1 MFYVYYQ
8 MESRMSR
15 TNIVLD
21 NQLVESGL
29 KLTGLKTKRQ
39 LVDHALRELLRHEKQ
54 AKLLELQGKVE
65 WEGDLDRMRT
75 GRAF

>member
-1 MFYVYYQ
+1 
-8 MESRMSR
+8 MEHIMSR

-21 NQLVESGL
+21 SKLVEAGM

-54 AKLLELQGKVE
+54 AKLLDLQGKVE
-65 WEGDLDRMRT
+65 WEGDLDNLRT

>member
-1 MFYVYYQ
+1 
-8 MESRMSR
+8 MEHIMNR

-21 NQLVESGL
+21 TQLVEAGM

-54 AKLLELQGKVE
+54 AKLLELRGKVE
-65 WEGDLDRMRT
+65 WDGNLDEMRA
-75 GRAF
+75 GRNF